1 MGRARSSGLVRGLP
15 KREIEVAMLRNV
27 DIRLNES
34 YRGVHASGEE
44 AFPHYFVG
52 IKSLAD
58 IATKEDRVCVFN
70 ILGGESRTVTPTS
83 HEYSGGN
90 IVCGTMPGR
99 SGSVMKTKIGNIPV
113 YNNILEAMKAGH
125 KFNVAVVYVPPSGVK
140 DAVIEAVRVNPD
152 INKVIILTEKVKV
165 KHARIIR
172 QYCQRRGV
180 DVFGANCLGVA
191 DAHNH
196 VRLGGALGGNSPEE
210 SLVAGSVGL
219 FSNSGNFTTTI
230 ATYLLTAGWGTTV
243 SLSSGK
249 DVYIHYSA
257 PEFTHAMHNDDR
269 TKASVMYIEP
279 GGYYERDLDLK
290 KPVVVCIVGRWK
302 AKLTRSCGHAG
313 AIAGSGDDAAAKEAW
328 FQGKFGVKGCFT
340 PDTPICSA
348 KGAVVTNISHIPLA
362 LTAVMMMNGVKP
374 DFEPRGNLAPKCWF
388 LSNQG
393 LDLPEE
399 LMPPVVEAME
409 PYNQQ
414 IADLDKQVGV
424 IFPRQNMKDCSGA
437 SRMDPKTQISQIHG
451 VSVLDSST
459 HTLEENL
466 VQSLV
471 REYPDANGAVMAN
484 VALNAFVNQSGTVL
498 LAAADAAREAGSSPN
513 AVLSSAVAIVGPKEL
528 ESAKNAVKVLV
539 DLFGLSGLQD
549 PSVTDFDF
557 SEQIKLVE
565 ASAELQEVLVSEK
578 AGKRGRNMLTA
589 LDQRGVKSVFVDFLK
604 ALADRPQSNVRDN
617 VVLAAITCH
626 LGWSALVH
634 RRLSVNTMLNMPW
647 HFRIFSAMV
656 GVAVPSDGQDK
667 KTFRGVDNGELMA
680 SWSFTETAFAALLGR
695 RPNEEELFSFS
706 VLLGLLITN
715 GPGTIS
721 AQGAKGAVSAD
732 GPEVPGRIQ
741 INKGYI
747 GFLTHTGFAHGGNG
761 FEAIA
766 FLMERFKDSGLTD
779 PNDPKHG
786 VDLKVM
792 ATNYA
797 KEYKAYKTKAKADGD
812 INYAKIPCIN
822 HPIFKGKPVNFD
834 PREVFVNDL
843 FKKRGSYNVFQEFYH
858 QLVNALFKTGVSKEV
873 YCVNVDAVIAVILLK
888 MLWKP
893 YSDGEIEGDALERAA
908 FTTFLFGRMI
918 GSAAEIDDHTNR
930 GRNMDTRTAASLC
943 SFTG

>member
-1 MGRARSSGLVRGLP
+1 
-15 KREIEVAMLRNV
+15 MLRKV
-27 DIRLNES
+27 DVGLNES
-34 YRGVHASGEE
+34 YSYTHADGEKE
-44 AFPHYFVG
+44 FNHYYVG
-52 IKSLAD
+52 INSLAD
-58 IATKEDRVCVFN
+58 IATSKDRVCVLN

-83 HEYSGGN
+83 HVYSGGN

-99 SGSVMKTKIGNIPV
+99 SGSVMKTAVGEIPV
-113 YNNILEAMKAGH
+113 YNNVLEAMRAGH

-152 INKVIILTEKVKV
+152 LNKVVILTEKVKV

-172 QYCQRRGV
+172 QYCQWRGV

-191 DAHNH
+191 DAHTH
-196 VRLGGALGGNSPEE
+196 VRIGGALGGNAPEE
-210 SLVAGSVGL
+210 SLVPGSIGL

-249 DVYIHYSA
+249 DVYIHFAA
-257 PEFTHAMHNDDR
+257 PEFTHAMHNDAR
-269 TKASVMYIEP
+269 TKAAVMYIEP
-279 GGYYERDLDLK
+279 GGYYERDLEFK
-290 KPVVVCIVGRWK
+290 KPVVACVVGRWK

-313 AIAGSGDDAAAKEAW
+313 AIAGTGDDAAAKERW
-328 FQGKFGVKGCFT
+328 FQEKFGVKGCFS
-340 PDTPICSA
+340 PETPICSA
-348 KGAVVTNISHIPLA
+348 KGAVVTNISHIPQA
-362 LTAVMMMNGVKP
+362 LNAVMMMNGIKA
-374 DFEPRGNLAPKCWF
+374 DFPPRGNLAPKCWF
-388 LSNQG
+388 RSDLGMQ
-393 LDLPEE
+393 LPEE
-399 LMPPVVEAME
+399 LTPPIVEAME
-409 PYNQQ
+409 PYNDQ

-424 IFPRQNMKDCSGA
+424 VFPRQNMKDCSGA
-437 SRMDPKTQISQIHG
+437 SRMDPKTQVSQIHG
-451 VSVLDSST
+451 VSVLDAST
-459 HTLEENL
+459 RTLEENL

-471 REYPDANGAVMAN
+471 RDYPDANGASMAN
-484 VALNAFVNQSGTVL
+484 VALNAFVNQGGSVL

-513 AVLSSAVAIVGPKEL
+513 AVLSSAVAIVGPKEV
-528 ESAKNAVKVLV
+528 EAARNTVQAMI

-549 PSVTDFDF
+549 PSDTSFDF
-557 SEQIKLVE
+557 SAQIQQVE
-565 ASAELQEVLVSEK
+565 ESDTLKELLIAEK

-589 LDQRGVKSVFVDFLK
+589 LEQRDVKSVFVDFLK
-604 ALADRPQSNVRDN
+604 AVAEKFESGVRDN

-647 HFRIFSAMV
+647 HFRIFSTIV

-667 KTFRGVDNGELMA
+667 KSFRGVENSDLIG

-695 RPNEEELFSFS
+695 QPSEEELFSFS

-732 GPEVPGRIQ
+732 GSEVPGRVQ
-741 INKGYI
+741 VNKGYL

-779 PNDPKHG
+779 PNNKDHG
-786 VDLKVM
+786 LDLEAM
-792 ATNYA
+792 ALAYA
-797 KEYKAYKTKAKADGD
+797 KEYKTYKTQAKSAGD

-822 HPIFKGKPVNFD
+822 HPIFKGKDVNFD
-834 PREVFVNDL
+834 PREVFVDEL
-843 FKKRGSYNVFQEFYH
+843 FKKRGSYNVFQDFYH
-858 QLVNALFKTGVSKEV
+858 QLVNALFKTGVSKNV

-888 MLWKP
+888 MLWQP
-893 YSDGEIEGDALERAA
+893 YSAGEIEGASMERAA

-930 GRNMDTRTAASLC
+930 GRNMDTRTAASRC